1 MTQRPYQRSYAADAG
16 LSDAVFG
23 LLDTW
28 APSIRALADRARR
41 LNWAWERVSTPFVY
55 VEGGALLSHVGVLEM
70 PFFWMGAAQRVGGI
84 HAVCTHPDHR
94 RRGLFRRVMEEALRY
109 CDARYE
115 TVELTTDHPEYYE
128 PFGFRVVPEHRFIA
142 EVGSRGGRSGLRP
155 LDLGSRRDLGL
166 LDRLLEEREPVSRLV
181 GVVNEQACF
190 KFSQAE
196 SELLYAEAL
205 NVVVSLALRDGR
217 LELYDVV
224 GPRVPVLAALLEEID
239 RPLDDVAIHFS
250 PDRLDV
256 RVRAEPAPPEFGR
269 LMVRGP
275 FPPEGGDFMLPPP
288 ARH

>member
-1 MTQRPYQRSYAADAG
+1 VKRRPYQRSYAADAD

-28 APSIRALADRARR
+28 LPSIRALAERARR
-41 LNWAWERVSTPFVY
+41 LGWAWERVSTPFVY
-55 VEGGALLSHVGVLEM
+55 VEDGALLAHVGVLEM
-70 PFFWMGAAQRVGGI
+70 PLFWMGAAQRVGGI
-84 HAVCTHPDHR
+84 HAVCTHPEHR
-94 RRGLFRRVMEEALRY
+94 RRGLFRRLMEDALRY
-109 CDARYE
+109 CDERYE
-115 TVELTTDHPEYYE
+115 TLELTTEHPEYYE

-155 LDLGSRRDLGL
+155 LDLASPRDLGL
-166 LDRLLEEREPVSRLV
+166 LDRLLEQRQPVSRLL

-205 NVVVSLALRDGR
+205 NVVVPLNFRDGR

-239 RPLDDVAIHFS
+239 RPIDEVAIHFS

-256 RVRAEPAPPEFGR
+256 RARAEPAPPEFGR

-275 FPPEGGDFMLPPP
+275 FPPEGSDFMLPPP